1 MNTLY
6 VELRTLTDNPYI
18 LSAIDIAAIPDAPEG
33 LLRGLEKS
41 VSILPEIP
49 AGKRFAKE
57 CFWAK
62 FQAKFVCHTAFGKD
76 DARKENAAR
85 WLRAMREAALR
96 RNQQWPP
103 KPIFV
108 PSVTMPEPWEGK
120 QEKAGRVPRD
130 GKI

>member
-1 MNTLY
+1 MNALY
-6 VELRTLTDNPYI
+6 SELRALTDNLHVI
-18 LSAIDIAAIPDAPEG
+18 AAIDTAAIPDAPEG

-49 AGKRFAKE
+49 TGKRFAKE

-62 FQAKFVCHTAFGKD
+62 FQAKFVWHTAFGKD
-76 DARKENAAR
+76 GARKENAAR
-85 WLRAMREAALR
+85 WLRSMREAALR

-103 KPIFV
+103 KPIFI
-108 PSVTMPEPWEGK
+108 PFVTMPEPWEGK
-120 QEKAGRVPRD
+120 DEKPGRVPRE